1 MACRVAWFL
10 AAFLVLCGF
19 LVLFPAIDLWA
30 AGLFYRQGDGFP
42 LGDLLLPRAVRGAM
56 PYLIIATV
64 LAAIGLLLATALRRR
79 TWHGLDAKAALFLLI
94 ALAVGPGLVVNT
106 LFKDH
111 WGRARPAQISQ
122 FGGDKRFT
130 PAFVPSDQCARNC
143 SFPAGDPATGFYFVS
158 LGFLVTVP
166 QRRRLAIGSA
176 IALGTIIGAI
186 RMAQGGHF
194 LSDVVASFFL
204 VFATSWLLH
213 RWIVQKDGL
222 AVLLRHLRHPPPSLR
237 RFLLLGAVS
246 AVAVAV
252 SIAWLDRP
260 LAFLFAASPGLRPV
274 WRVITMFGVSTGY
287 LVIAAL
293 LALGC
298 AIAARCATDDARKRR
313 LAQHARRAAFVFVVV
328 GGAGLAGDILKP
340 VFGRARPRL
349 YLDEGI
355 FGFTWHG
362 ARAAYWS
369 FPSGHAIT
377 IVALALA
384 LTQIERRF
392 VSLYVAAA
400 LLVIASRI
408 VLDQHYL
415 SDVIAGALLAYAACW
430 VARAAFARV
439 LSDSP

>member
-42 LGDLLLPRAVRGAM
+42 LGDLLLPRQVRGAM

-64 LAAIGLLLATALRRR
+64 LAAIGLLLTTALRRR
-79 TWHGLDAKAALFLLI
+79 NWHGLDAKAALFLLI

-166 QRRRLAIGSA
+166 QRRRLAIGGA
-176 IALGTIIGAI
+176 VVLGAFIGVI

-313 LAQHARRAAFVFVVV
+313 LALHARRAAFVFVVV

-384 LTQIERRF
+384 LTQVERRF

-400 LLVIASRI
+400 LLVIARRI